1 MRLIL
6 GLTLELELV
15 NLNFMGEGGQS
26 TRKTARGR
34 GRVCEGEL
42 GNPIL
47 CTGHSDELPSLI
59 LVFLRI
65 IG

>member
-26 TRKTARGR
+26 TRKTAR

>member
-15 NLNFMGEGGQS
+15 NLNFTGEGN
-26 TRKTARGR
+26 RPGR
-34 GRVCEGEL
+34 PLAAVCVCEGEL